1 MKILEKTISSEKFRA
16 HFGFIVAQLI
26 DFLNHHRV
34 HQEEIVFKNQL
45 ASGTLVLTVSDDE
58 RFGYSIPRQDTI
70 SIDRSPNPYSKNL
83 YDDLEVSSLNSLE
96 TKVAQLLDDQEKLI
110 WWFRNNVSRGYYAI
124 QGWRK
129 DKIRPDFVAA
139 KKKTDG
145 SLELVYIL
153 ESKGEHLLGNDDT
166 VYKNSVLTQMTQT
179 PVKLYQM
186 ELEFGKINDK
196 VGFYLV
202 PQGEEDRKIGTLFSD
217 ARYDAPIVAL
227 RKVQRRGK

>member
-1 MKILEKTISSEKFRA
+1 M
-16 HFGFIVAQLI
+16 
-26 DFLNHHRV
+26 
-34 HQEEIVFKNQL
+34 
-45 ASGTLVLTVSDDE
+45 
-58 RFGYSIPRQDTI
+58 
-70 SIDRSPNPYSKNL
+70 
-83 YDDLEVSSLNSLE
+83 EVSSLNSLE
-96 TKVAQLLDDQEKLI
+96 TKVAHLLDNQEKLI

-145 SLELVYIL
+145 SLELVYVL

-166 VYKNSVLTQMTQT
+166 VYKDSMLTQMTQT
-179 PVKLYQM
+179 PVKPYQM

-202 PQGEEDRKIGTLFSD
+202 SQGDEDRKIGTLFSD
-217 ARYDAPIVAL
+217 SGYNAL
-227 RKVQRRGK
+227 EVPASTAKRRRR